1 MPRRSSNKVNKSNQK
16 VSPGKKASNTPR
28 PKPTQQIISRNPRAR
43 LDHLLHPICGL
54 NDPFCEH
61 ADGAKYVDMGST
73 RTLPYT
79 FRGITNLTTLATG
92 NGSAAFLPN
101 WLNTPITVA
110 NTDIGA
116 GVFSYNAMTAAG
128 LLSGVDAV
136 RITSAGVIL
145 RVISAPLTTSG
156 YVAIRNYGGSNSTSI
171 NTQNQLSFL
180 NCTASQNIPLADCK
194 EFAAVTRRTDVTSSQ
209 FRSPTT
215 ILGSGASPA
224 NWVAPG
230 FEHMT
235 ITVMGAPASTAV
247 LQIEFV
253 VHLELVF
260 EATESMATMATHTP
274 KANPMLSDAVNEVSS
289 ELIPYAK
296 RGAIEFG
303 KNVLK
308 QAGASLVT
316 MLASRVGLGGPV
328 KALIR
333 DVD

>member
-1 MPRRSSNKVNKSNQK
+1 MPNKSKKSKQRK
-16 VSPGKKASNTPR
+16 VQ
-28 PKPTQQIISRNPRAR
+28 PKPKRPVQRKPTALVRQPHNQMSQLN
-43 LDHLLHPICGL
+43 HLVHPICGL

-79 FRGITNLTTLATG
+79 FRGIVNLTTLATG

-101 WLNTPITVA
+101 WLNNPITLA
-110 NTDIGA
+110 NTDVGG
-116 GVFSYNAMTAAG
+116 GVFSYNALSAAG
-128 LLSGVDAV
+128 LLTGVDAV

-156 YVAIRNYGGSNSTSI
+156 YVAIRNYGGANSNSI

-180 NCTASQNIPLADCK
+180 NCTASHNIPLADCK
-194 EFAAVTRRTDVTSSQ
+194 EFAAVTRRTDVTASQ
-209 FRSPTT
+209 FRTPAAIAASGGSPIAWT
-215 ILGSGASPA
+215 S
-224 NWVAPG
+224 PG
-230 FEHMT
+230 FEHMS

-247 LQIEFV
+247 LQIEYV

-274 KANPMLSDAVNEVSS
+274 KANPTLADAVNEVSS

-296 RGAIEFG
+296 QGVAAFG
-303 KNVLK
+303 RSVIK
-308 QAGASLVT
+308 QAGTALVT
-316 MLASRVGLGGPV
+316 MLAGRLGLAGPA
-328 KALIR
+328 KALTL
-333 DVD
+333 